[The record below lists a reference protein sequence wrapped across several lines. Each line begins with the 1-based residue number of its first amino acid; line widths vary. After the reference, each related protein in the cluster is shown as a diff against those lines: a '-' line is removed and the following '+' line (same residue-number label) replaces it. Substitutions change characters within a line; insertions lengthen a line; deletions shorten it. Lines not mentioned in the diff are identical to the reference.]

1 MKQEES
7 RQAQMNN
14 YRAFGRRPGNR
25 NMTVEKPQ
33 NGKKTLKRLMGYF
46 VSEKK
51 MLFLLML
58 AVVVVVACSVYA
70 PKLQSNA
77 IDAIAGRQ
85 WDKLSPILIVM
96 VIIYII
102 HSICTYM
109 QSKLSAVLSQNIVSR
124 MRKDLFLNIVNLPI
138 RYLDANS
145 HGDIMSRMTNEPF

>member
-51 MLFLLML
+51 MLF
-58 AVVVVVACSVYA
+58 
-70 PKLQSNA
+70 
-77 IDAIAGRQ
+77 
-85 WDKLSPILIVM
+85 
-96 VIIYII
+96 
-102 HSICTYM
+102 
-109 QSKLSAVLSQNIVSR
+109 
-124 MRKDLFLNIVNLPI
+124 
-138 RYLDANS
+138 
-145 HGDIMSRMTNEPF
+145 

>member
-51 MLFLLML
+51 MLF
-58 AVVVVVACSVYA
+58 
-70 PKLQSNA
+70 
-77 IDAIAGRQ
+77 
-85 WDKLSPILIVM
+85 
-96 VIIYII
+96 
-102 HSICTYM
+102 SININI
-109 QSKLSAVLSQNIVSR
+109 SQ
-124 MRKDLFLNIVNLPI
+124 MF
-138 RYLDANS
+138 
-145 HGDIMSRMTNEPF
+145 

>member
-1 MKQEES
+1 MEQS

-58 AVVVVVACSVYA
+58 AVVVVVASVVVVGSSVVGVVVVVVVVVA
-70 PKLQSNA
+70 AVVVVSEGFSVVVSAVVGSSPF
-77 IDAIAGRQ
+77 
-85 WDKLSPILIVM
+85 SPI
-96 VIIYII
+96 
-102 HSICTYM
+102 T
-109 QSKLSAVLSQNIVSR
+109 
-124 MRKDLFLNIVNLPI
+124 F
-138 RYLDANS
+138 NS
-145 HGDIMSRMTNEPF
+145 TKSF